1 MLLVLVTWYNKSE
14 LTFVAH
20 TILLAATVV
29 IVIVVVEEASIRLI
43 FVFYLALLFV

>member
-29 IVIVVVEEASIRLI
+29 IVVVEEASIRLI